1 MSSRFGYPNM
11 QGINNEQAVRSYLF
25 QLSDKLEYEISRLQ
39 EMIKSGGQ
47 QSEEETNKENT
58 EQFGALKG
66 RIEEIEASVTDLDE
80 RVTALEEP
88 EQPEEEGN
96 NGQGL

>member
-11 QGINNEQAVRSYLF
+11 QGINTEQAVRSYLF
-25 QLSDKLEYEISRLQ
+25 QLSDKLEYELSRLQ

-47 QSEEETNKENT
+47 DAGETEDESTGQIGK
-58 EQFGALKG
+58 LRG
-66 RIEEIEASVTDLDE
+66 RIEEIEAAVEDLDE

-88 EQPEEEGN
+88 EEEEN
-96 NGQGL
+96 NG